1 MRGQDLFSL
10 TFKKVA
16 QGKYAVYRDIKRV
29 ATLTLARP
37 LFPFAPKGMTATIKL
52 PKKTI
57 KQWVKS
63 YKEARRLTLEACK

>member
-1 MRGQDLFSL
+1 MITL

-16 QGKYAVYRDIKRV
+16 KGKYVVYQGKKRI
-29 ATLTLARP
+29 ATLTLASP

-52 PKKTI
+52 PKKTVR
-57 KQWVKS
+57 QWVKS